1 MDDNR
6 FARDLQNME
15 NQTSPGHLD
24 GLQNCSLRELN
35 VNITGAQAHWI
46 KWSYKKK
53 GKLNKALDKSATF
66 G

>member
-1 MDDNR
+1 
-6 FARDLQNME
+6 ME